1 MSFLKYRAHPGE
13 RADKPIPNAT
23 NATKK
28 IRAAKK
34 GPDFSVLGITNQKN
48 NPIN

>member
-23 NATKK
+23 NATKNPS
-28 IRAAKK
+28 RKK
-34 GPDFSVLGITNQKN
+34 GPDFLVLGSVNQKN